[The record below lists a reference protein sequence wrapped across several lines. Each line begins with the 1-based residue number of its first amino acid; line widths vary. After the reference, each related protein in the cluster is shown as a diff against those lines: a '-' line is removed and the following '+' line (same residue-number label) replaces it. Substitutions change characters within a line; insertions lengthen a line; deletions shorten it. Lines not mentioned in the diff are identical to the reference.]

1 MPKVGVSGS
10 PGQHRSRT
18 VKKDNT
24 PSDLPEIAKEI
35 VLALLDGD
43 WARYS
48 DDSGKNFYYII
59 RERDHGIEVND
70 RHAFDNM
77 LALGK
82 YDPDAFERWYI
93 QAALAEE
100 PPDRLARARKR
111 VVKAGVDPAFFDA
124 MIESRAPLEKLL
136 PPFVRN
142 ENWDELNAVLEAVRI
157 ERTRQQHIFVSQS
170 DRPGLRKALEARFLK
185 ELIERFPSVVKRAEG
200 FEWLPFSDP
209 QLREA
214 IRCYLY
220 GFFRAAILL
229 AVAAIESRLK
239 KIAVVERPDNCERLV
254 DLVFGDAG
262 VCGKDAVSASALK
275 ELFRLRNKV
284 AHDGADPKREA
295 AEKALDL
302 VRSIS
307 ETLTQRFDEVA

>member
-1 MPKVGVSGS
+1 M
-10 PGQHRSRT
+10 
-18 VKKDNT
+18 KKDNT
-24 PSDLPEIAKEI
+24 PSDLPGIAKEI
-35 VLALLDGD
+35 MLALLDGD

-48 DDSGKNFYYII
+48 DDSGEHFYYII

-70 RHAFDNM
+70 RHAFNNM

-82 YDPDAFERWYI
+82 YEPDAFESWYI

-111 VVKAGVDPAFFDA
+111 VVEAGVDPAFFDA
-124 MIESRAPLEKLL
+124 MIETSALRAPLEKLL
-136 PPFVRN
+136 PPFIRN
-142 ENWDELNAVLEAVRI
+142 NNWDELIAVLEAVRI
-157 ERTRQQHIFVSQS
+157 ERTRQQHIFISQS

-185 ELIERFPSVVKRAEG
+185 ELIERFPKVVKRAAG

-229 AVAAIESRLK
+229 AVAALESRLK
-239 KIAVVERPDNCERLV
+239 KIAVVERPENCERLV
-254 DLVFGDAG
+254 NLVFGDAG
-262 VCGKDAVSASALK
+262 VCGKDEVRARALK
-275 ELFRLRNKV
+275 ELFRFRNKV
-284 AHDGADPKREA
+284 AHEGEEPRREE

-302 VRSIS
+302 VRSTI
-307 ETLTQRFDEVA
+307 ETLAQL